1 VGHLQALLHWHLRH
15 SARPSR
21 GGHVAPAHFVSL
33 KQPKRPQPC
42 CCCASRGIREPART
56 TAPSL
61 LREQGSACC
70 RAVRPVG
77 RNALLRYGLFA
88 LGPDRAAR
96 GAAGRER
103 PGGSGRWARLGAG
116 RCRPKPIPA
125 PRAMRVVGGG
135 WDELLWRQGGP
146 GRRGAPGRGAG
157 RQKIS
162 GALLSK
168 SDGVFEVKGIESSLG
183 EYLPV
188 KSTALPNCR
197 VMLGG
202 AKYTT
207 GP

>member
-1 VGHLQALLHWHLRH
+1 MRGVGHLQALLHLRH

-21 GGHVAPAHFVSL
+21 GGHVAPAHVVSL

-42 CCCASRGIREPART
+42 CCCASRGVREPART

-116 RCRPKPIPA
+116 RSRPKPIPA

-135 WDELLWRQGGP
+135 WDGLRWRGVGG
-146 GRRGAPGRGAG
+146 GWEGAG
-157 RQKIS
+157 KSQWLDVWKGKRRATAKVMEKWGE
-162 GALLSK
+162 GARPVQGK
-168 SDGVFEVKGIESSLG
+168 TWGVRPRG
-183 EYLPV
+183 
-188 KSTALPNCR
+188 
-197 VMLGG
+197 
-202 AKYTT
+202 
-207 GP
+207 